1 MVTPTCCAPSEAASR
16 RYSRPCPPYSF
27 AYPDRRLHIS
37 PQDNRAI
44 IMADRDD
51 SDQPRKRIAVA
62 TDQRTI
68 PSAGDAVSAR
78 FGVVAIQET
87 EDRVPIA
94 KTRVSSTERHFK
106 DTDYTYNLEAARAYA
121 HQGQG
126 AVSPLTSLPQYAH
139 DIATG
144 DGLAAYRQSSY
155 PYSSN
160 SSSKGYYPTIPGW
173 TSTYADDGTSNVD
186 YGLNYSSYQIINQEP
201 PSLMPAGYSQYSARK
216 PVYVDPEASSYSYG
230 SLVHRPAVSDSQG
243 FSLSSIAASLPSASD
258 KLHSRA
264 PASSSSYRTDGLS
277 TQYAA
282 NTKTSSATTIPEVAY
297 SNLQPTYEAPY
308 STTGTLYTFLIPST
322 NLLTISTHYYRL
334 FLPGTTT
341 ATDHLYTSTTDPS
354 LRNPEDA
361 SRNLGYIY
369 GGENNKLGGSRR
381 DSHSSAGQM
390 SAGSLLSN
398 GHVYVP
404 DSHSAHPTPHP
415 YVVSSPSSSRG
426 VAEGASAPTS
436 GRVGGGSGNGSGSGS
451 SAGSSHRSSD
461 SQRRSAGSLRGG

>member
-1 MVTPTCCAPSEAASR
+1 MVTPTCCAPSSEAASR

-37 PQDNRAI
+37 SQDNRAI

-51 SDQPRKRIAVA
+51 TDQPRKRIAVA
-62 TDQRTI
+62 TDPRKI

-78 FGVVAIQET
+78 FGVAAIQET
-87 EDRVPIA
+87 EDRVPTA
-94 KTRVSSTERHFK
+94 RTRVSSTERHFK

-121 HQGQG
+121 HQSQG

-144 DGLAAYRQSSY
+144 EGLAAYRQSPY

-160 SSSKGYYPTIPGW
+160 SGSKGYYPAIPGW
-173 TSTYADDGTSNVD
+173 TNTYADDGTSNVD
-186 YGLNYSSYQIINQEP
+186 YGLNYSSYQIINQDP
-201 PSLMPAGYSQYSARK
+201 PSLMPAGYSQYSTRK

-230 SLVHRPAVSDSQG
+230 SLVHRPAVSDSQA
-243 FSLSSIAASLPSASD
+243 FSVSSMAASLPSPSD

-264 PASSSSYRTDGLS
+264 PASSSSYRTEGLPA
-277 TQYAA
+277 QYAA
-282 NTKTSSATTIPEVAY
+282 NTKTSSAATIPEVAY

-308 STTGTLYTFLIPST
+308 STTGT
-322 NLLTISTHYYRL
+322 
-334 FLPGTTT
+334 TTT
-341 ATDHLYTSTTDPS
+341 TDHLYTSTADPN

-369 GGENNKLGGSRR
+369 GGENNNKLGGGSRR
-381 DSHSSAGQM
+381 DSHSSASQM
-390 SAGSLLSN
+390 SSAGSLLSN

-404 DSHSAHPTPHP
+404 ESHSAHPTPHP
-415 YVVSSPSSSRG
+415 YVVSSPASSRG
-426 VAEGASAPTS
+426 VVAEG
-436 GRVGGGSGNGSGSGS
+436 RIGGGSGSGSGSGS
-451 SAGSSHRSSD
+451 SAASSHRAAD
-461 SQRRSAGSLRGG
+461 GQRRSAGSIRGG